1 MMGQQSGLQEQLF
14 YEFRLEDWVPVDHLL
29 RKIDA
34 VLDLGGLRRE
44 MAPFYSHT
52 GRPSVDPELMVRML
66 LVGYCYGFR
75 SERRLCDEI
84 TSIWRIDG
92 FVDWGLKVRS
102 RIIPPFPKIGTAAFA
117 RALCFVACLKRL
129 WRAACGQD

>member
-1 MMGQQSGLQEQLF
+1 VADILQLTFNRLGAGGMMGQQPGLQEQLF

-44 MAPFYSHT
+44 LAPFYSHT

-66 LVGYCYGFR
+66 LVGYCYGLR
-75 SERRLCDEI
+75 SERRLCDE
-84 TSIWRIDG
+84 THLNLAYRW
-92 FVDWGLKVRS
+92 FCLL
-102 RIIPPFPKIGTAAFA
+102 IPEQAGH
-117 RALCFVACLKRL
+117 
-129 WRAACGQD
+129 